1 MLHPPTP
8 PLLTTNPAL
17 STAKLGRSGGN
28 AYPILESKGKTV
40 SSQKVKGRKPLWFAI
55 ISIVAWLGISSAM
68 GPLFGNL
75 SSVQK
80 NDNADFLP
88 AHVEAQKFSDA
99 YKSFT
104 VNANK
109 NLPAL
114 VLFEGD
120 VTQEKIAATNIF
132 LNTIATQPLVTK
144 DGKAISGVTK
154 TIGDYLTKGEK
165 IFAFPSQD
173 GKALLANVPF
183 DNSNAGSQL
192 SNKKPALPAV
202 VDSIR
207 YYTGKFSSTQGFTS
221 HVTGF
226 AAIFADLFGAFGGI
240 DSTLLLTTV
249 IVVALILIVVYRSPV
264 LWILPLFTAI
274 TAESLA
280 GGIIYLLAK
289 HNVITLDGQSQGILS
304 VLVIGAAT
312 DYALLLIARY
322 REELHLHDSR
332 FEAMKKAW
340 RGVVE
345 PIVASGSTVTLGLL
359 VLLFA
364 QLKNS
369 RGLGPVGAIGIVSSM
384 VTVLTFLPALL
395 VVFGRWIFWPKIPR
409 HDDHDEKL
417 TGIWSKVA
425 HATAKSPKKFAI
437 ITTVILLVFAG
448 MITTLKAT
456 GISTTQGFTTHPDSL
471 VGQDLL
477 LKHFPGGQSQP
488 TQILISQGKA
498 PEAIAALQKVKGVSS
513 VTPEVVGQ
521 AIPGQPMPPVKVVNG
536 NVVLDATLS
545 VPADSSAGRALVPT
559 IRNVVHAIEAQ
570 SLVGG
575 ISATFYDVDVASA
588 HDRNLII
595 PIVLL
600 LIAIILGLLLRSIF
614 AAAVLLVTVI
624 VSFVATLGVSALVFN
639 HIFKF
644 AGADTGF
651 PLFTFIFLVAL
662 GIDYNI
668 FLMTR
673 VREESIKLGT
683 RAGVTK
689 GVTVTGGV
697 ITSAGIVLAATFT
710 VLGVLPLVA
719 LAEIAFA
726 VAFGV
731 LLDTLVVRSI
741 LVPALVH
748 IIGPK
753 IWWPSKLSREGK

>member
-1 MLHPPTP
+1 
-8 PLLTTNPAL
+8 
-17 STAKLGRSGGN
+17 
-28 AYPILESKGKTV
+28 V
-40 SSQKVKGRKPLWFAI
+40 SSSTVNKVKARKPLWFAI
-55 ISIVAWLGISSAM
+55 ITIVVWFGISGAV

-109 NLPAL
+109 SLPAL
-114 VLFEGD
+114 VLFEGA
-120 VTQEKIAATNIF
+120 VTPEKVMATNVF
-132 LNTIATQPLVTK
+132 FGSIASQPLVTK
-144 DGKAISGVTK
+144 EGKAISGVDK
-154 TIGDYLTKGEK
+154 KIGDFLTPGEK
-165 IFAFPSQD
+165 IFAFPSKD

-192 SNKKPALPAV
+192 ANKKPALPAV

-207 YYTGKFSSTQGFTS
+207 FYTGEFAKTNGFTS

-240 DSTLLLTTV
+240 DSTLLITTV
-249 IVVALILIVVYRSPV
+249 LVVALILIVVYRSPV
-264 LWILPLFTAI
+264 LWILPLMTALI
-274 TAESLA
+274 AESLA

-289 HNVITLDGQSQGILS
+289 NNIITLDGQSQGILS

-332 FEAMKKAW
+332 YDAMKKAW
-340 RGVVE
+340 RGVLE
-345 PIVASGSTVTLGLL
+345 PIVASGSTVTIGLL
-359 VLLFA
+359 VLLLC

-384 VTVLTFLPALL
+384 FTVLTLLPALL

-437 ITTVILLVFAG
+437 ITTVILLIFASL
-448 MITTLKAT
+448 ITTLKAT

-471 VGQDLL
+471 VGQELL

-488 TQILISQGKA
+488 TQILIKQSKMM
-498 PEAIAALQKVKGVSS
+498 EASAALQGINGISS
-513 VTPEVVGQ
+513 VTPELVSQ
-521 AIPGQPMPPVKVVNG
+521 AIPGQPLPALKVVNG

-545 VPADSSAGRALVPT
+545 VPADSSQGRELVPV
-559 IRNVVHAIEAQ
+559 IRAAVHKVDAE

-575 ISATFYDVDVASA
+575 ISATFYDVDIASA
-588 HDRNLII
+588 HDRNLVI
-595 PIVLL
+595 PIVLI

-614 AAAVLLVTVI
+614 AAAILLVTVI
-624 VSFVATLGVSALVFN
+624 VSFVATLGVSAVVFN

-673 VREESIKLGT
+673 VREESLKIGT

-748 IIGPK
+748 AIGPK
-753 IWWPSKLSREGK
+753 IWWPSKLARESK

>member
-1 MLHPPTP
+1 
-8 PLLTTNPAL
+8 
-17 STAKLGRSGGN
+17 
-28 AYPILESKGKTV
+28 V
-40 SSQKVKGRKPLWFAI
+40 SSSTVNKVKARKPLWFAI
-55 ISIVAWLGISSAM
+55 ITIIVWFGISGAV

-88 AHVEAQKFSDA
+88 PHVEAQKFSDA

-109 NLPAL
+109 SLPAL
-114 VLFEGD
+114 VLFEGS
-120 VTQEKIAATNIF
+120 VTQEKVMATNVFFASISS
-132 LNTIATQPLVTK
+132 QPLVTK
-144 DGKAISGVTK
+144 DGKALSGVNK
-154 TIGDYLTKGEK
+154 KIGDFLTPGEK

-183 DNSNAGSQL
+183 DNTNAGAQL
-192 SNKKPALPAV
+192 DNKKPALPAV
-202 VDSIR
+202 VDAIR
-207 YYTGKFSSTQGFTS
+207 FYTGQFAKINGFTS

-240 DSTLLLTTV
+240 DSTLLITTV
-249 IVVALILIVVYRSPV
+249 LVVALILIVVYRSPV
-264 LWILPLFTAI
+264 LWILPLMTALI
-274 TAESLA
+274 AESLA

-289 HNVITLDGQSQGILS
+289 RDIITVDGQSQGILS

-332 FEAMKKAW
+332 FDAMKKAW
-340 RGVVE
+340 RGVLE
-345 PIVASGSTVTLGLL
+345 PIVASGSTVTIGLL
-359 VLLFA
+359 VLLLC

-384 VTVLTFLPALL
+384 ITVLTLLPALL

-437 ITTVILLVFAG
+437 ITTVILLVFASL
-448 MITTLKAT
+448 ITTLKAN

-471 VGQDLL
+471 VGQELL

-488 TQILISQGKA
+488 TQILIKQTKMA
-498 PEAIAALQKVKGVSS
+498 EATAALKGISGVSS
-513 VTPEVVGQ
+513 VTPELAGQ
-521 AIPGQPMPPVKVVNG
+521 AIPGQPLPALKVVNG

-545 VPADSSAGRALVPT
+545 VPADSSAGRELIPT
-559 IRNVVHAIEAQ
+559 LRSTVHAIDAQ

-575 ISATFYDVDVASA
+575 ISATFYDVDIASA
-588 HDRNLII
+588 RDRNLVI
-595 PIVLL
+595 PIVLI

-614 AAAVLLVTVI
+614 AAAILLVTVI

-673 VREESIKLGT
+673 VREESIKIGT

-753 IWWPSKLSREGK
+753 IWWPSKLAQESK

>member
-1 MLHPPTP
+1 V
-8 PLLTTNPAL
+8 
-17 STAKLGRSGGN
+17 SS
-28 AYPILESKGKTV
+28 STV
-40 SSQKVKGRKPLWFAI
+40 SKVKARKPLWFAI
-55 ISIVAWLGISSAM
+55 ITIIVWFGISGAV

-88 AHVEAQKFSDA
+88 PHVEAQKFSDA

-109 NLPAL
+109 SLPAL
-114 VLFEGD
+114 VLFEGS
-120 VTQEKIAATNIF
+120 VTQEKVMATNVFFASISS
-132 LNTIATQPLVTK
+132 QPLVTK
-144 DGKAISGVTK
+144 DGKALSGVNK
-154 TIGDYLTKGEK
+154 KIGDFLTPGEK

-183 DNSNAGSQL
+183 DNTNAGAQL
-192 SNKKPALPAV
+192 DNKKPALPAV
-202 VDSIR
+202 VDAIR
-207 YYTGKFSSTQGFTS
+207 FYTGQFAKTNGFTS

-240 DSTLLLTTV
+240 DSTLLITTV
-249 IVVALILIVVYRSPV
+249 LVVALILIVVYRSPV
-264 LWILPLFTAI
+264 LWILPLMTALI
-274 TAESLA
+274 AESLA

-289 HNVITLDGQSQGILS
+289 RDIITVDGQSQGILS

-332 FEAMKKAW
+332 FDAMKKAW
-340 RGVVE
+340 RGVLE
-345 PIVASGSTVTLGLL
+345 PIVASGSTVTIGLL
-359 VLLFA
+359 VLLLC

-384 VTVLTFLPALL
+384 ITVLTLLPALL

-437 ITTVILLVFAG
+437 ITTVILLVFASL
-448 MITTLKAT
+448 ITTLKAN

-471 VGQDLL
+471 VGQELL

-488 TQILISQGKA
+488 TQILIKQTKMA
-498 PEAIAALQKVKGVSS
+498 EATAALKGISGVSS
-513 VTPEVVGQ
+513 VTPELAGQ
-521 AIPGQPMPPVKVVNG
+521 AIPGQPLPALKVVNG

-545 VPADSSAGRALVPT
+545 VPADSSAGRELIPT
-559 IRNVVHAIEAQ
+559 IRSTVHAIDAQ

-575 ISATFYDVDVASA
+575 ISATFYDVDIASA
-588 HDRNLII
+588 RDRNLVI
-595 PIVLL
+595 PIVLI

-614 AAAVLLVTVI
+614 AAAILLVTVI

-673 VREESIKLGT
+673 VREESIKIGT

-753 IWWPSKLSREGK
+753 IWWPSKLAQESK

>member
-1 MLHPPTP
+1 MSS
-8 PLLTTNPAL
+8 
-17 STAKLGRSGGN
+17 STVN
-28 AYPILESKGKTV
+28 
-40 SSQKVKGRKPLWFAI
+40 KVKARKPLWFAI
-55 ISIVAWLGISSAM
+55 ITIIVWFGISGAV

-88 AHVEAQKFSDA
+88 PHVEAQKFSDA

-109 NLPAL
+109 SLPAL
-114 VLFEGD
+114 VLFEGS
-120 VTQEKIAATNIF
+120 VTQEKVMATNVFFASISS
-132 LNTIATQPLVTK
+132 QPLVTK
-144 DGKAISGVTK
+144 DGKALSGVNK
-154 TIGDYLTKGEK
+154 KIGDFLTPGEK

-183 DNSNAGSQL
+183 DNTNAGAQL
-192 SNKKPALPAV
+192 DNKKPALPAV
-202 VDSIR
+202 VDAIR
-207 YYTGKFSSTQGFTS
+207 FYTGQFAKINGFTS

-240 DSTLLLTTV
+240 DSTLLITTV
-249 IVVALILIVVYRSPV
+249 LVVALILIVVYRSPV
-264 LWILPLFTAI
+264 LWILPLMTALI
-274 TAESLA
+274 AESLA

-289 HNVITLDGQSQGILS
+289 RDIITVDGQSQGILS

-332 FEAMKKAW
+332 FDAMKKAW
-340 RGVVE
+340 RGVLE
-345 PIVASGSTVTLGLL
+345 PIVASGSTVTIGLL
-359 VLLFA
+359 VLLLC

-384 VTVLTFLPALL
+384 ITVLTLLPALL

-437 ITTVILLVFAG
+437 ITTVILLVFASL
-448 MITTLKAT
+448 ITTLKAN

-471 VGQDLL
+471 VGQELL

-488 TQILISQGKA
+488 TQILIKQTKMA
-498 PEAIAALQKVKGVSS
+498 EATAALKGISGVSS
-513 VTPEVVGQ
+513 VTPELAGQ
-521 AIPGQPMPPVKVVNG
+521 AIPGQPLPALKVVNG

-545 VPADSSAGRALVPT
+545 VPADSSAGRELIPT
-559 IRNVVHAIEAQ
+559 LRSTVHAIDAQ

-575 ISATFYDVDVASA
+575 ISATFYDVDIASA
-588 HDRNLII
+588 RDRNLVI
-595 PIVLL
+595 PIVLI

-614 AAAVLLVTVI
+614 AAAILLVTVI

-673 VREESIKLGT
+673 VREESIKIGT

-753 IWWPSKLSREGK
+753 IWWPSKLAQESK

>member
-1 MLHPPTP
+1 MSS
-8 PLLTTNPAL
+8 
-17 STAKLGRSGGN
+17 STVN
-28 AYPILESKGKTV
+28 
-40 SSQKVKGRKPLWFAI
+40 KVKARKPLWFAI
-55 ISIVAWLGISSAM
+55 ITIIVWFGISGAV

-88 AHVEAQKFSDA
+88 PHVEAQKFSDA

-109 NLPAL
+109 SLPAL
-114 VLFEGD
+114 VLFEGS
-120 VTQEKIAATNIF
+120 VTQEKVMATNVFFASISS
-132 LNTIATQPLVTK
+132 QPLVTK
-144 DGKAISGVTK
+144 EGKALSGVNK
-154 TIGDYLTKGEK
+154 KIGDFLTPGEK

-183 DNSNAGSQL
+183 DNTNAGAQL
-192 SNKKPALPAV
+192 DNKKPALPAV
-202 VDSIR
+202 VDAIR
-207 YYTGKFSSTQGFTS
+207 FYTGQFAKTNGFTS

-240 DSTLLLTTV
+240 DSTLLITTV
-249 IVVALILIVVYRSPV
+249 LVVALILIVVYRSPV
-264 LWILPLFTAI
+264 LWILPLMTALI
-274 TAESLA
+274 AESLA

-289 HNVITLDGQSQGILS
+289 RDIITVDGQSQGILS

-332 FEAMKKAW
+332 FDAMKKAW
-340 RGVVE
+340 RGVLE
-345 PIVASGSTVTLGLL
+345 PIVASGSTVTIGLL
-359 VLLFA
+359 VLLLC

-384 VTVLTFLPALL
+384 ITVLTLLPALL

-437 ITTVILLVFAG
+437 ITTVILLVFASL
-448 MITTLKAT
+448 ITTLKAN

-471 VGQDLL
+471 VGQELL

-488 TQILISQGKA
+488 TQILIKQSKMA
-498 PEAIAALQKVKGVSS
+498 EATSALKGISGVSS
-513 VTPEVVGQ
+513 VTPELAGQ
-521 AIPGQPMPPVKVVNG
+521 AIPGQPLPALKVVNG

-545 VPADSSAGRALVPT
+545 VPADSSAGRELIPT
-559 IRNVVHAIEAQ
+559 IRSTVHTIDAQ

-575 ISATFYDVDVASA
+575 ISATFYDVDIASA
-588 HDRNLII
+588 RDRNLVI
-595 PIVLL
+595 PIVLI

-614 AAAVLLVTVI
+614 AAAILLVTVI

-673 VREESIKLGT
+673 VREESIKIGT

-753 IWWPSKLSREGK
+753 IWWPSKLAQESK